1 MYTGSRT
8 WMLLAAQYSPFKD
21 RKPRL
26 FWRGGGTNMQRVIM
40 DTSDLVKESNV
51 TDVHLMHWGDGEEVF
66 KREFISLP
74 EHCSHRQVTI
84 SP

>member
-66 KREFISLP
+66 QTGVHLSSRTLLS
-74 EHCSHRQVTI
+74 
-84 SP
+84 